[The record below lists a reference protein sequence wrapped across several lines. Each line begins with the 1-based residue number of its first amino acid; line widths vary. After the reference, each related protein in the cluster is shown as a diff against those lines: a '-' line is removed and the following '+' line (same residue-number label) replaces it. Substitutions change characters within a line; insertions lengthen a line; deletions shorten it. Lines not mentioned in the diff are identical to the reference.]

1 MIHVWYR
8 NFEFLFYFH
17 SFFFMS
23 LLLIGKPKLTK
34 LPSVIIAEA
43 GSTPELVCKASG
55 WPVPRLS
62 WWRNGSKI
70 RDGDYH
76 YSYVIKRD
84 DNGLMMKILRIEG
97 YHHGTYFCRADNI
110 FGASEE
116 YVNIMVKSK

>member
-1 MIHVWYR
+1 
-8 NFEFLFYFH
+8 
-17 SFFFMS
+17 MS

-43 GSTPELVCKASG
+43 GSTPKLVCKASG

-70 RDGDYH
+70 NDGDYY
-76 YSYVIKRD
+76 YSYMIRKRD
-84 DNGLMMKILRIEG
+84 DNRLIMKILSIEG